1 MTTKKQHQK
10 YNATINGRYR
20 QLRRSAKDRDLKLLI
35 SKEEYLSLMDGASCF
50 YCENTLDLTRGSG
63 HYLDRI
69 NNSKSY
75 YLNNVVVCC
84 SKCNSL
90 KSDNLNF
97 EEAIFV
103 IRALKAFRQKF
114 VKRN

>member
-1 MTTKKQHQK
+1 MRTKQDHKK
-10 YNATINGRYR
+10 YNATIRGRYR
-20 QLRRSAKDRDLKLLI
+20 QLRRSAKDRALKLLI
-35 SKEEYLSLMDGASCF
+35 SMEEYLYLMDEASCF
-50 YCENTLDLTRGSG
+50 YCEEPIDLSKGSG
-63 HYLDRI
+63 HCLDRI

-84 SKCNSL
+84 NKCNWI
-90 KSDNLNF
+90 KSNRFNF